1 MDGYESLD
9 EKFSKLKITVPIE
22 PMSAL
27 DELMKVAHTRN
38 LKVWHDHSDIL
49 NHSYASFMISALYYN
64 AVFLTDEEFKERY
77 PDRRLVSCQEAI
89 PTVYILAQSKTT
101 DVDQLSYTSTRLED
115 INSLHQSTYFKG
127 TQSMIF
133 STFQ

>member
-1 MDGYESLD
+1 MHGRKIPLERIRRQLNLYQGLLFRWRKDGYESLD
-9 EKFSKLKITVPIE
+9 EKFSKLKITVPID

-38 LKVWHDHSDIL
+38 LKVWHDHSGIL

-64 AVFLTDEEFKERY
+64 AVFLTDEEFKEKY

-101 DVDQLSYTSTRLED
+101 SCLTHPPD
-115 INSLHQSTYFKG
+115 
-127 TQSMIF
+127 
-133 STFQ
+133 